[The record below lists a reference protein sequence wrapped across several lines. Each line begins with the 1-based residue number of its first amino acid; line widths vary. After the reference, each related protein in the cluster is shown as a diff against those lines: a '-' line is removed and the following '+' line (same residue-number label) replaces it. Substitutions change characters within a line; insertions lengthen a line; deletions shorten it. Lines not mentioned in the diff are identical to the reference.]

1 MFKTGKILIG
11 AVLVMFSGALL
22 AQEPL
27 DGAYQKTI
35 IKEKEIIPY
44 DFLREAD
51 IFWQKRIWRVIDTR
65 EKMNLAFAYP
75 QQPLIEII
83 HTAAKNGELTV
94 YDNAVDHGDQF
105 KQVLSVEDVKKI
117 GAKTD
122 TTIAVNPVTLE
133 EEQKIIHNELTWDKV
148 KKFRLKEDWL
158 FNEQT
163 STMMVRILG
172 VAPVLEDYDQNGNYR
187 GDLVMYWCYYPD
199 LRPILVKYEVYNPLN
214 DADRLSWED
223 VFENRMFES
232 YIYQESNV
240 YDRQIK
246 EYATGIDMLLEADR
260 IKTGMFEWEHD
271 LWTY

>member
-1 MFKTGKILIG
+1 MFNTGKTLIA
-11 AVLVMFSGALL
+11 AVLVLFSGALL

-65 EKMNLAFAYP
+65 EKMNLPFAYP

-94 YDNAVDHGDQF
+94 YDPAADHGDQF

-133 EEQKIIHNELTWDKV
+133 EETKIIHNELSYDKV
-148 KKFRLKEDWL
+148 SKFRLKEDWL

-172 VAPVLEDYDQNGNYR
+172 VAPVLENFDQNGNYR
-187 GDLVMYWCYYPD
+187 GDEVMYWCYYPD
-199 LRPILVKYEVYNPLN
+199 LRPILVKFEVFNPLN

-232 YIYQESNV
+232 FIYQESNV

-246 EYATGIDMLLEADR
+246 QYKTGIDILLEADQ
-260 IKTGMFEWEHD
+260 IKTKMFEWEHD